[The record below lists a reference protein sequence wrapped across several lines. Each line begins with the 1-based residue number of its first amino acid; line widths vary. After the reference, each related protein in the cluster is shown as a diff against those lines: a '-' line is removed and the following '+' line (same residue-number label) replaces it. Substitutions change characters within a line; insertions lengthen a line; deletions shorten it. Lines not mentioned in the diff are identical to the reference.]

1 MWRYLKQHERF
12 VRGALESDV
21 ALTELKAF
29 QERQLGYLQHE
40 RLVHLLIMLGVA
52 ASFLA
57 TTGFC
62 LRYPSAGGFAAGAL
76 LGLLLVPYLVH
87 YFRLENGVQRL
98 YHLSN
103 RIDEKLG
110 VVSARYE

>member
-12 VRGALESDV
+12 VRAALERDL
-21 ALTELKAF
+21 AFAQLKAF
-29 QERQLGYLQHE
+29 QERQLSYLQHE
-40 RLVHLLIMLGVA
+40 RLVHLLITLAVA
-52 ASFLA
+52 LCFLA

-62 LRYPSAGGFAAGAL
+62 LLHPSAGVFAAGAL
-76 LGLLLVPYLVH
+76 LGALLLPYLVH